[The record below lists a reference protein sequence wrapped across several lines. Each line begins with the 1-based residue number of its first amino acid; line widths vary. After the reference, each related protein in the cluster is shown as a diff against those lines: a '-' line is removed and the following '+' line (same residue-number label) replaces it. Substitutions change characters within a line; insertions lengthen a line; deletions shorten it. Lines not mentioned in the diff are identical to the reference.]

1 MLNIETFTVNMIQE
15 NCYVLSDETS
25 EAVIIDDGA
34 YYPEEKQ
41 TIEEYI
47 DSNHLKPVHLLNT
60 HAHFDHTFGNRSIYE
75 RYGLKA
81 ELHQAD
87 AELYRMLPL
96 QAQSIIGVRLN
107 VESTPIE
114 RFLKEGDVVTFGH
127 HALRV
132 IETPGHTPGGVCFYC
147 EEEKVI
153 FSGDSL
159 FWQSIGRTDFPGSD
173 ETALIE
179 SLKKKVLTLPEDTVV
194 LSGHGPSTT
203 VGNEKR
209 KNIYFR

>member
-1 MLNIETFTVNMIQE
+1 MLKV
-15 NCYVLSDETS
+15 
-25 EAVIIDDGA
+25 
-34 YYPEEKQ
+34 
-41 TIEEYI
+41 
-47 DSNHLKPVHLLNT
+47 
-60 HAHFDHTFGNRSIYE
+60 
-75 RYGLKA
+75 
-81 ELHQAD
+81 
-87 AELYRMLPL
+87 LPL
-96 QAQSIIGVRLN
+96 N
-107 VESTPIE
+107 
-114 RFLKEGDVVTFGH
+114 
-127 HALRV
+127 LRV

-179 SLKKKVLTLPEDTVV
+179 SLKKKVLTLPDDTVV